1 MSRPKA
7 NAPSYCLH
15 RPSGRAYVT
24 IDGRMI
30 YLGKHGS
37 AESRVAYDRTL
48 AEWLA
53 NGRRLPVAA
62 SNDANPSSGYPAVSV
77 LIEAF
82 WRHAQVYYTKPV
94 LDDAGNPVMNEDGTT
109 KLIASGQLTA
119 YRYALRPLRRLYG
132 GMKVSDFGCPQL
144 EAIREAMIN
153 PRTDAAGKTEAG
165 WARTHVNR
173 QIGRIKHVFGWGV
186 TKKLVPASVHDE
198 LERLPGLR
206 KGKTRARETRP
217 VRPVD
222 ESRALKIV
230 PHVSKQV
237 GIMLQVQLL
246 TGMRSTELC
255 IMRPADIDRTVSP
268 WIYRPTFHKTQEH
281 DIDREIPIGPRARA
295 LIEPYLDRDPQ
306 SFLFSPAE
314 AEADRLAKASKDRK
328 TPVQPSQVLR
338 SKQAKRRKRRKQP
351 GRRYDRASYYKAI
364 RRGCELAFE
373 LPAALRAH
381 RGDTPEQKKAKSKLR
396 SEWFAKNA
404 WHPHQARHRTA
415 TDLRKQAGTEAA
427 QVVLGHT
434 SKAMTLRYAEA
445 DVAKAHK
452 AIEEIG

>member
-1 MSRPKA
+1 MFAGKALVSRPKA

-206 KGKTRARETRP
+206 KGKTR
-217 VRPVD
+217 
-222 ESRALKIV
+222 
-230 PHVSKQV
+230 
-237 GIMLQVQLL
+237 
-246 TGMRSTELC
+246 
-255 IMRPADIDRTVSP
+255 
-268 WIYRPTFHKTQEH
+268 EH